1 MIHLFKVSDGSWIFS
16 GTTRPANME
25 GSDYV
30 EGVLPEGESWD
41 IEYTYTYVNGV
52 ATKGDK
58 IVIDES
64 ELDSDTHSEARLQA
78 YPAIAEQLDKL
89 YHDIDEGKV
98 DKTGEFYKA
107 IKAVK
112 DANPKG

>member
-1 MIHLFKVSDGSWIFS
+1 MIHLFKTSNKSWVFS

-30 EGVLPEGESWD
+30 EGILPEGETWD
-41 IEYTYTYVNGV
+41 IEYTYTCVDGV

-78 YPAIAEQLDKL
+78 YPAIAEQLDMQ
-89 YHDIDEGKV
+89 YHDAVNGTTIWKD
-98 DKTGEFYKA
+98 TIA
-107 IKAVK
+107 AVK
-112 DANPKG
+112 NAHPKG